1 MDIQQ
6 YRHLFDEEEWE
17 VVSELP
23 TKTQR
28 NIVDGKL
35 ALCDEKGVDDPK
47 DMKYIGG
54 HQNPMTHISEEARLL
69 QYNVMRIGHRL
80 HKSTVAFKSGWGE

>member
-6 YRHLFDEEEWE
+6 YRYLFSRDEWE

-23 TKTQR
+23 PKTVEK
-28 NIVDGKL
+28 IATGKL
-35 ALCDEKGVDDPK
+35 NLCNDKGVDDPK

-54 HQNPMTHISEEARLL
+54 DENPMTHISKEARLL
-69 QYNVMRIGHRL
+69 QYNVMQIGHEL